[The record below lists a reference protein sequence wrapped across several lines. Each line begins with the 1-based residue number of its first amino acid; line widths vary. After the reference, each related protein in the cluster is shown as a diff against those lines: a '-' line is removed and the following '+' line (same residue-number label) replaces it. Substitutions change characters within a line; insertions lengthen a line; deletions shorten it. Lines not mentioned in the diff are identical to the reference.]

1 MAKAAKKKAVKKTA
15 ARKTAAKK
23 TAAKKTTAK
32 KKLTLGKETVRK
44 LADKP
49 AGRPREQRA
58 QDSYRTCNMKCN
70 SDPSACGC

>member
-1 MAKAAKKKAVKKTA
+1 MAKAAKKKAVK
-15 ARKTAAKK
+15 R
-23 TAAKKTTAK
+23 TAAKKTTAKKTAGK

-44 LADKP
+44 LGDKP

-58 QDSYRTCNMKCN
+58 PDSYMTCNMKCN